1 MPKLIID
8 NIPVEVPEG
17 TTVLEAAQSVD
28 IPIPHF
34 CWHPA
39 LGKAGACRVCAVKM
53 LDGPV
58 KGVQMSCM
66 LPAQDGMVV
75 STTDDEAVA
84 MRKSVIEWLMIN
96 HPHDCPVCDEG
107 GECQLQDFTIAGGHG
122 IRRYDGKK
130 RTYNNQYLG
139 EFIEHEMNRCIQC
152 YRCARFYQEYAGGT
166 DFGAMGRAAIVY
178 FGRQDDGP
186 LQSPFSG
193 NLVDICPT
201 GVFTDK
207 TARFRAR
214 YWDYDMAPS
223 VCPHCSLGCNTVP
236 MARYRELLKTTA
248 RRNDLVNGWFICD
261 KGRFSNAGVN
271 APERPRQALVDGKPV
286 SLDEAL
292 DALATLLGEFLELH
306 GPDSLAIVGSPRMDL
321 AGNIMAA
328 RLREMLGAG
337 TLCLFNDTDQAELT
351 GKAVS
356 LLTTENSASQEDVR
370 SADLV
375 VLVECEL
382 LDAAPMMALAVRQ
395 AWRNGARVYM
405 VGMQNEIKSAVAPP
419 FTKGGLGGISQQD
432 ETANPPESHFDKGG
446 HFGVM
451 GEEKTL
457 PFKFEYVAS
466 LAVVP
471 LQEAKHPVI
480 ICGTSRNGLEA
491 VLELQSVSAPPFTKG
506 GPGGIS
512 SSIETAN
519 PPESPLGPRGSFDR
533 AGLQPGLKLA
543 FILDGPN
550 AFGCAELA
558 RQHRGVALSTALTDG
573 RIKGIISFEA
583 DLPHE
588 LPEGIAVLAAADWRP
603 TGLVARA
610 GVILPTTAWV
620 EQEGIFVNNEGRAQ
634 RFKKIMNPG
643 LPIKGLTPYLH
654 PPRVHGKDA
663 PGGDVAPSA
672 RLIALLMQRLGEAV
686 VDEPLSGPWKTL
698 KDLDAAGAGVII
710 NQREQA

>member
-8 NIPVEVPEG
+8 DISIEVPEG

-75 STTDDEAVA
+75 STTDDEAMA

-130 RTYNNQYLG
+130 RTYRNQYLG

-178 FGRQDDGP
+178 FGRQEDGP
-186 LQSPFSG
+186 LESPFSG

-248 RRNDLVNGWFICD
+248 RRNDHVNGWFICD
-261 KGRFSNAGVN
+261 KGRFSNACVN
-271 APERPRQALVDGKPV
+271 VPERPRQALVDGKPV

-306 GPDSLAIVGSPRMDL
+306 GPDSLAIVGSSRMDL
-321 AGNIMAA
+321 TGNIMAA

-351 GKAVS
+351 CKAVA
-356 LLTTENSASQEDVR
+356 LLSAENSASQEDVR
-370 SADLV
+370 SAGLV
-375 VLVECEL
+375 VLVGCDL
-382 LDAAPMMALAVRQ
+382 LDEAPMMALAVRQ
-395 AWRNGARVYM
+395 AWRSGARVFM
-405 VGMQNEIKSAVAPP
+405 VGASKETAPP
-419 FTKGGLGGISQQD
+419 FTKGGLGGISQD
-432 ETANPPESHFDKGG
+432 ETANPPESPFVKGG
-446 HFGVM
+446 LNREAAH
-451 GEEKTL
+451 L
-457 PFKFEYVAS
+457 PFEFEHIAS
-466 LAVVP
+466 LTEVP
-471 LQEAKHPVI
+471 LAEAKRPVI
-480 ICGTSRNGLEA
+480 VCGTSRAGLEA
-491 VLELQSVSAPPFTKG
+491 VQALPPHSA
-506 GPGGIS
+506 
-512 SSIETAN
+512 
-519 PPESPLGPRGSFDR
+519 
-533 AGLQPGLKLA
+533 KLA

-558 RQHRGVALSTALTDG
+558 RQHRGVALTTVLADG

-583 DLPHE
+583 DFPHD
-588 LPEGIAVLAAADWRP
+588 LPEGIAVLGAADWRP

-610 GVILPTTAWV
+610 GVVLPTTAWV

-634 RFKKIMNPG
+634 RFKKVMNPG
-643 LPIKGLTPYLH
+643 LPIKGLTPELH

-672 RLIALLMQRLGEAV
+672 QLIAMLMERLGEAV
-686 VDEPLSGPWKTL
+686 VDEPLSGPWETL
-698 KDLDAAGAGVII
+698 KDLDATGAGVII
-710 NQREQA
+710 RQEKQA

>member
-1 MPKLIID
+1 MIKLIID

-75 STTDDEAVA
+75 STTDDEAMA

-152 YRCARFYQEYAGGT
+152 YRCSRFYQEYAGGA

-248 RRNDLVNGWFICD
+248 RRNDHVNGWFICD

-271 APERPRQALVDGKPV
+271 TPERPRQALVDGKPV

-306 GPDSLAIVGSPRMDL
+306 GPDSLAIVGSTRMDL

-337 TLCLFNDTDQAELT
+337 TLCLFNDTDRAELT

-375 VLVECEL
+375 VLVGCDL
-382 LDAAPMMALAVRQ
+382 LDEAPMMALAVRQ
-395 AWRNGARVYM
+395 AWRSGARVYAIAPHPALLPE
-405 VGMQNEIKSAVAPP
+405 GEGTQPPLSPGERVAEGRVRGP
-419 FTKGGLGGISQQD
+419 
-432 ETANPPESHFDKGG
+432 
-446 HFGVM
+446 
-451 GEEKTL
+451 L
-457 PFKFEYVAS
+457 PFKFEYIAS
-466 LAVVP
+466 LADVP
-471 LQEAKHPVI
+471 LAETKRPVI
-480 ICGTSRNGLEA
+480 ICGTSRQGLEA
-491 VLELQSVSAPPFTKG
+491 LKNIQSAFALPFTKG
-506 GPGGIS
+506 GSGGIS

-519 PPESPLGPRGSFDR
+519 PPQSPFDKG
-533 AGLQPGLKLA
+533 GLQPEPKLA

-558 RQHRGVALSTALTDG
+558 RQHHGVALSAALADG

-583 DLPHE
+583 DLHHE
-588 LPEGIAVLAAADWRP
+588 LPQGIAVLAAADWRP

-610 GVILPTTAWV
+610 GVVLPTTAWV
-620 EQEGIFVNNEGRAQ
+620 EQEGIYINNEGRAQ
-634 RFKKIMNPG
+634 RFKKVMNPG
-643 LPIKGLTPYLH
+643 LPIKGLTPELH
-654 PPRVHGKDA
+654 PPRVHGIDA

-686 VDEPLSGPWKTL
+686 VDEPLSGPWKAL
-698 KDLDAAGAGVII
+698 KDLDATGAGVII